1 MDDASM
7 LPTND
12 CTFTTTTMSQ
22 STIAKHYTRILAL
35 WPKDL
40 LRPNLPFTRTIERR
54 ATPYGVKPVSPPIEE
69 ARKGDSSAAAKP
81 APVVKSTPQAELPQI
96 NALFS
101 LLENRYSN
109 KYPVSPGVFKPTS
122 NPEHY
127 DRLMEE
133 IERAPRKSW
142 FQAKMDEWKMKIRW
156 Q

>member
-1 MDDASM
+1 
-7 LPTND
+7 
-12 CTFTTTTMSQ
+12 MSQ
-22 STIAKHYTRILAL
+22 PHYTRILSL

-54 ATPYGVKPVSPPIEE
+54 ATLYGVKPVSPPVEDAKKSDIP
-69 ARKGDSSAAAKP
+69 AVKP
-81 APVVKSTPQAELPQI
+81 APTAKPSPQAELPQI
-96 NALFS
+96 NALYS
-101 LLENRYSN
+101 LLENRYSK
-109 KYPVSPGVFKPTS
+109 KYPLSPGVLKPTS

-133 IERAPRKSW
+133 IERAPKKSW